1 MKEHINYN
9 LNTQKSGKRTQEK
22 NQKQREIISEINISL
37 ESTQGK

>member
-22 NQKQREIISEINISL
+22 NRNKGKLFQK
-37 ESTQGK
+37 